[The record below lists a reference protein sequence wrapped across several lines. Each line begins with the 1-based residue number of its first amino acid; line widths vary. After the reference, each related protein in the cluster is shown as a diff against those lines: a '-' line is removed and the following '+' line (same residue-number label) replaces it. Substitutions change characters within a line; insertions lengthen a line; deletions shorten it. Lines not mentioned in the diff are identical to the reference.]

1 MTKDR
6 QVALVTGGNSGF
18 GRLIAIALAKRGDR
32 VVAGF
37 RGTRDGFDA
46 QAQRLAAMAAEQSV
60 AVESVRVD
68 VTDDDSVAAS
78 VREVV
83 DRAGRIDLLV
93 NCAGFGLMGPFEN
106 TTIDHARKVFET
118 NLFGTMRMAQ
128 AVIPVMRE
136 HGGGTILN
144 FGSDVGVHA
153 NFFQSTYAPSKFAV
167 EALSMVM
174 RWELQ
179 QFGIRVG
186 VISPG
191 WYGTEFGESVV
202 ATFESGPMAGLYA
215 PLVAAWDR
223 GVSAVE
229 GPNMDPGEVAA
240 AVVRVLER
248 PELPFRTPVGW
259 NPVRMRDVNPR
270 EIDDYERRLFAY
282 YELGA
287 FRGPWASRQGEP
299 I

>member
-1 MTKDR
+1 LTRDR

-18 GRLIAIALAKRGDR
+18 GRLISIALAKRGDR

-37 RGTRDGFDA
+37 RGRLQGFDA
-46 QAQRLAAMAAEQSV
+46 QAQRLAATAAEQGV

-83 DRAGRIDLLV
+83 DRAGPIDLLV

-106 TTIDHARKVFET
+106 TTIDHARGVFET
-118 NLFGTMRMAQ
+118 NLFGTMRMAK

-144 FGSDVGVHA
+144 FGSDIGVHA
-153 NFFQSTYAPSKFAV
+153 NFFQSVYAPSKFAV

-191 WYGTEFGESVV
+191 WYGTEFGDSVV
-202 ATFESGPMAGLYA
+202 STFETGPLAGLYA
-215 PLVAAWDR
+215 PLVAAWEA
-223 GVSAVE
+223 GVAAVE
-229 GPNMDPGEVAA
+229 GPNMEPQQVAD
-240 AVVRVLER
+240 AVVAVLDL

-259 NPVRMRDVNPR
+259 NPVRSQGIDPR
-270 EIDDYERRLFAY
+270 QIDEYERRLFAY
-282 YELGA
+282 YALSA
-287 FRGPWASRQGEP
+287 FRGPWGGSRDL
-299 I
+299 